1 MRVMG
6 SLYLIATP
14 IGNLED
20 ITLRAL
26 RLLREV
32 GLIAAEDTR
41 RTGRLLA
48 HYEIDTPQ
56 ISYHEHN
63 KLTRL
68 DTILKALET
77 GDVALVSDAGTPG
90 LSDPGYKLVEAAI
103 AHGFPVVPVPGPSAV
118 TAALVASGLPTAA
131 FVYLG
136 FLPRRTADRR
146 RLLTELA
153 DEQRTLIAF
162 ESPRRLTATLK
173 DIELLLGDRHIAVAR
188 EITKLH
194 EEIWR
199 GPVSEGREHFS
210 GEVRGEVTLVIAGA
224 STPPPWGEER
234 VRKAVAQLMDQGIS
248 HREAVKQVSQTSG
261 WSRRDIY
268 QLTITIDG
276 LESERDD

>member
-1 MRVMG
+1 MG

-26 RLLREV
+26 RLLSEV

-41 RTGRLLA
+41 HTGRLLA

-68 DTILKALET
+68 DTVLKALER

-103 AHGFPVVPVPGPSAV
+103 SHDFPVVPVPGPSAV
-118 TAALVASGLPTAA
+118 TAALVASGLPTHA

-136 FLPRRTADRR
+136 FLPRRMADRR
-146 RLLTELA
+146 RLLTELV
-153 DEQRTLIAF
+153 DERRTLIAF
-162 ESPRRLTATLK
+162 ESPRRLAAALK
-173 DIELLLGDRHIAVAR
+173 EIQMILGDRHIAVAR

-199 GPVSEGREHFS
+199 GPVSEAREHFS
-210 GEVRGEVTLVIAGA
+210 DEIRGEITLVIAGA
-224 STPPPWGEER
+224 PAPPLWDEEH
-234 VRKAVAQLMDQGIS
+234 VREAVTQLIGQGVS
-248 HREAVKQVSQTSG
+248 HREAVKQVAQSSG
-261 WSRRDIY
+261 WPRRTIY
-268 QLTITIDG
+268 QLTINVGKRIG
-276 LESERDD
+276 E